1 MIADTKE
8 SYIIIRIP
16 ISYYSSLHGWNKSYL
31 TEKKGEEMWLL
42 AVNIWSAI
50 CPSVVTQKPE
60 LSLGPVTNWSII
72 QGACS
77 SNSNKQYTALK
88 L

>member
-31 TEKKGEEMWLL
+31 TEKKGGG
-42 AVNIWSAI
+42 N
-50 CPSVVTQKPE
+50 VVAG
-60 LSLGPVTNWSII
+60 S
-72 QGACS
+72 
-77 SNSNKQYTALK
+77 
-88 L
+88 